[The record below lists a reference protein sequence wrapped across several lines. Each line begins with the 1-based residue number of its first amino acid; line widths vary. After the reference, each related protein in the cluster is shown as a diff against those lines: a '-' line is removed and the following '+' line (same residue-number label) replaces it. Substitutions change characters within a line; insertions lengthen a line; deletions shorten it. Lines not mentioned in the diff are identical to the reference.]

1 MRTEP
6 NARERALAL
15 PGIGGALL
23 AKAACPAC
31 WTLVAGGLGSLGLAV
46 DLSTGTL
53 RLLGLVFL
61 TLALGA
67 LAWRAPRRRG
77 YGPLIVGVVAAAA
90 LWTGEHVVRSETL
103 ALSGVSLLVAAAVWN
118 AWPRRTPLVRLERS
132 TRGPV
137 TP

>member
-1 MRTEP
+1 MVRRTS
-6 NARERALAL
+6 ARALAL

-31 WTLVAGGLGSLGLAV
+31 WTLVAGGLASLGLAV
-46 DLSTGTL
+46 ELSKGTL
-53 RLLGLVFL
+53 RLLGLGFL
-61 TLALGA
+61 ASALLA

-77 YGPLIVGVVAAAA
+77 YALLALGVVAAVA
-90 LWTGEHVVRSETL
+90 LWTGEHVVPSEPL
-103 ALSGVSLLVAAAVWN
+103 ALSGVALLVAASLWN

-132 TRGPV
+132 TRDAV